1 MKEEC
6 LKILNSDVP
15 DNLILK
21 FERSCVVCAVR
32 GKSWEIYTGVNIA
45 WWHSFCAEPAAVSSA
60 LAHGE
65 TEITHCVALKKHKR
79 TKEIT
84 LISPCGICREM
95 FNESFKSAK
104 FFVMEDG
111 KVKLKIS
118 LQSASKS
125 NLSPARAF
133 FKLQFLQCEG
143 QLPLNMNMLKA
154 ADLKN
159 RLYAHKHKFLRFQF
173 S

>member
-1 MKEEC
+1 MNKIFNEMKEEC

-15 DNLILK
+15 DNLISK

-32 GKSWEIYTGVNIA
+32 GKSGKIYTGVNIA

-95 FNESFKSAK
+95 FNESFKSAR
-104 FFVMEDG
+104 FFVEENG
-111 KVKLKIS
+111 KIKLKP
-118 LQSASKS
+118 LSK
-125 NLSPARAF
+125 L
-133 FKLQFLQCEG
+133 
-143 QLPLNMNMLKA
+143 LPNPI
-154 ADLKN
+154 
-159 RLYAHKHKFLRFQF
+159 
-173 S
+173 